1 MTLSEGGSMQA
12 LEAAAPGFR
21 RGVKEYE
28 LVFVL
33 RPDLDDAQTRA
44 AIDRIQT
51 RITERGGEV
60 RSVEPWGR
68 RRLAYPIRK
77 FREGYYGLVRFTLSG
92 QRVQDLKNVLGI
104 TEEILRFLI
113 VAAVP
118 TPTPSPAAPNPEDPP
133 EAGEVGGV

>member
-1 MTLSEGGSMQA
+1 MQA
-12 LEAAAPGFR
+12 AEAAAPGLR
-21 RGVKEYE
+21 RGVREYE

-44 AIDRIQT
+44 AIERIQA

-60 RSVEPWGR
+60 RSTEPWGR

-77 FREGYYGLVRFTLSG
+77 FREGYYGLVRFTLPG

-104 TEEILRFLI
+104 SEEVLRFLI

-118 TPTPSPAAPNPEDPP
+118 TSAPSPATPSPEASGDPP
-133 EAGEVGGV
+133 EGGEVGGV

>member
-1 MTLSEGGSMQA
+1 MQA
-12 LEAAAPGFR
+12 LEAAAPGHR
-21 RGVKEYE
+21 RGIKEYE

-51 RITERGGEV
+51 QITERGGEV

-77 FREGYYGLVRFTLSG
+77 FREGYYGLVRFTLAG

-113 VAAVP
+113 VVAVP
-118 TPTPSPAAPNPEDPP
+118 TPAPSPAASSP
-133 EAGEVGGV
+133 EASEVGGV